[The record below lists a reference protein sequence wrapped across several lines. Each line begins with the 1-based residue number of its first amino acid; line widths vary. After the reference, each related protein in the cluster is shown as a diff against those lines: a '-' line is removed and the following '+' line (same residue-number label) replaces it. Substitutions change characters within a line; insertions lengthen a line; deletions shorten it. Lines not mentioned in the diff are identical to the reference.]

1 MKPQFLLFPM
11 IHIGSADYYREVR
24 SRLDGCDVILFE
36 GVRSV
41 RGKALTLSYSL
52 MAHRKRLGLVTQHD
66 ALRLEECRAELL
78 HADVTT
84 GEFVDGWLRIPWH
97 WRIMISVVG
106 PVYGAYRYLTA
117 SRASIAKGLSTEDL
131 ESREEILQSD
141 DIPEFDEAILHRR
154 DARLV
159 KTIEGVLDGSRESQV
174 IAVIYGAAHMRVV
187 TRALMG
193 KLRYRVVHSEW
204 LTVFQH
210 EG

>member
-1 MKPQFLLFPM
+1 M

-41 RGKALTLSYSL
+41 RVKALTLSYSL
-52 MAHRKRLGLVTQHD
+52 MARRKRLGLVIQH
-66 ALRLEECRAELL
+66 ALRLEECRAKLL

-97 WRIMISVVG
+97 WRIMISTVG

-117 SRASIAKGLSTEDL
+117 SRASIAKDLGTEDL

-141 DIPEFDEAILHRR
+141 DVPEFEEAIMHRR

-159 KTIEGVLDGSRESQV
+159 KTIEGVLGGNQEYQV
-174 IAVIYGAAHMRVV
+174 IAVIYGAAHMRAVI
-187 TRALMG
+187 RALTG
-193 KLRYRVVHSEW
+193 RLRYRVVHSEW
-204 LTVFQH
+204 LTVFKH
-210 EG
+210 EV